1 MVGAQWTLHK
11 VFSTSWDPEPFPPLR
26 LVMAFSKCSQ
36 TEIPE
41 GNVGIS
47 SSFITRPSTPKEA
60 EKASFQDPTGQRG
73 WFSLPRMLIWS
84 WGRSPVSPPASTPWK
99 GPDQLLRATKDKESA
114 GASSFFTENQKTA
127 PVRPALIHRNP
138 GGALLIHFPFFLLP
152 HTPAAHPY
160 WGFGRRQSLDSSP
173 HPTPAGSF

>member
-26 LVMAFSKCSQ
+26 LVMAFSKCPQ

-114 GASSFFTENQKTA
+114 GASSFFTGNQKTA

-160 WGFGRRQSLDSSP
+160 WGFGRRQSLYSSP
-173 HPTPAGSF
+173 HPPPAGSF